1 MADTRIE
8 RSWHKLAEAQIELLL
23 EQPGKLPT
31 VEQVL
36 QRAGVARATFYR
48 HFTDLNALLAWRVER
63 ELDEITASVD
73 WSRHE
78 QEGLFSGRVV
88 RAVLAHAQAKPELFR
103 LFLTGKAGPVPLERM
118 FSRFYLAS
126 LAFQQQRCANLGI
139 RSDVPL
145 EVVCSSLSGQLIG
158 MLRWLLLSQR
168 EIDSE
173 QIVAWMREMF
183 LYGFNQ
189 FLDPAATAAI
199 PAALITPPPPAAPSG
214 ALK

>member
-8 RSWHKLAEAQIELLL
+8 RTWHKLAAAQIELLL
-23 EQPGKLPT
+23 EQPGKPLT

-48 HFTDLNALLAWRVER
+48 HFTDLDALLAWQVER
-63 ELDEITASVD
+63 ELDAITASID
-73 WSRHE
+73 WSKHE

-88 RAVLAHAQAKPELFR
+88 RAVMQHALARQELFR
-103 LFLTGKAGPVPLERM
+103 LYLTGKAGAVPLERM
-118 FSRFYLAS
+118 FSRFYQAS

-139 RSDVPL
+139 GSGVPL

-158 MLRWLLLSQR
+158 MLRWVLLSQH

-173 QIVAWMREMF
+173 QVVAWMREMF
-183 LYGFNQ
+183 LHGFNQ
-189 FLDPAATAAI
+189 FLDPAAKPAI
-199 PAALITPPPPAAPSG
+199 PAAFNTPAQPVAPG
-214 ALK
+214 RVLK